1 MGRPHFV
8 YSFFIDGRLCCF
20 HLLVIMKMAAVNMRV
35 LVLVWALVFHSL
47 GYISRSGIVGSYG
60 NSMFNLLRNHQTIF
74 HNGWTILYPT
84 SNIQGFEFLHLLA
97 CNCPLFFFFLIVAIL
112 VGWGCISPSF
122 GKFYFWCNHGFLQ
135 GLCFLNFASQIYSLN
150 FFPVTFSPTF
160 KSLTHLESP
169 FVFDVR

>member
-1 MGRPHFV
+1 MDVCAVSIFWLLWRWLLWTCV
-8 YSFFIDGRLCCF
+8 YLYLFEHLFFILWG
-20 HLLVIMKMAAVNMRV
+20 
-35 LVLVWALVFHSL
+35 
-47 GYISRSGIVGSYG
+47 GIVGSYG